1 MEEINERRSGRTTRI
16 ANFVVDQLFETGECI
31 VSDHYTFEQVV
42 RGDSTC
48 NRYLMS
54 LVEKIAHAQSN
65 GEMEVD
71 AKFVR
76 VDTGHQVVYFTAI
89 FNYKNE

>member
-1 MEEINERRSGRTTRI
+1 MEEINARRSGRTTRI

-31 VSDHYTFEQVV
+31 VSDHYTFEQGG

-48 NRYLMS
+48 NRHLIN
-54 LVEKIAHAQSN
+54 LVEAIAHVQSN
-65 GEMEVD
+65 GEMAVD